1 MYLRRAQHRRGIGGE
16 KRRAAAA
23 RKQDYLALLH
33 VFDALSRVVPLA
45 DALNVNR
52 GHNSGLR
59 AHLAEHVAHRKAVH
73 AGCEHTH
80 PVGADALDLARAVL
94 DAAPEV
100 AAADDDANLDAHLR
114 ALFDRSADLGHKVEI
129 EAGMLLP
136 GESLAAYLEYD
147 ALVNRI
153 HIASPLYIKYAHYH
167 DADNDREDAQIMLLR

>member
-1 MYLRRAQHRRGIGGE
+1 MPRKHLVIAYLVKLHGARVDARVGGIDAVYVLRKEYRVGMYLRRAQHRRGIGGE

-52 GHNSGLR
+52 
-59 AHLAEHVAHRKAVH
+59 
-73 AGCEHTH
+73 
-80 PVGADALDLARAVL
+80 AVL

-114 ALFDRSADLGHKVEI
+114 ALFDRRADLRHKVEI
-129 EAGMLLP
+129 EAGMLLS
-136 GESLAAYLEYD
+136 GESLSAYLEYD